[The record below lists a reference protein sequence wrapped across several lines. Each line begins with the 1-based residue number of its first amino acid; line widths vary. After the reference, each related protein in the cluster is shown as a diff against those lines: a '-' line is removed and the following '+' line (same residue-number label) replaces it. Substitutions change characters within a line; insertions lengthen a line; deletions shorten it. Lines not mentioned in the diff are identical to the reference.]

1 MGRFAFLQ
9 GPVSFNDCL
18 QANLEHEGTHLLV
31 LKWDNDIILVSEHV
45 GQPEKVAPGYTR

>member
-9 GPVSFNDCL
+9 GPVRFNDCL

-45 GQPEKVAPGYTR
+45 EKVAPSYTR